1 MVDKNSLDLL
11 FVHNHGHLLIVHSH
25 GGFGWH
31 DHGDHVHTRGG
42 HHDGRHDHNHGGH
55 HGGGHDHN
63 HDGHCDLCGSCQCIR
78 RVPVA
83 KPIMKE
89 VKETCIHA
97 KCEDVIIPGPACLC
111 GKKHG
116 N

>member
-1 MVDKNSLDLL
+1 MRGIVFIVFFITISSVCANEKNDKPDN
-11 FVHNHGHLLIVHSH
+11 
-25 GGFGWH
+25 
-31 DHGDHVHTRGG
+31 R
-42 HHDGRHDHNHGGH
+42 
-55 HGGGHDHN
+55 
-63 HDGHCDLCGSCQCIR
+63 DGHCDRCGSCQCIR

-111 GKKHG
+111 GRSEEHTSELQSQD
-116 N
+116 